1 MVAVQLSAEVSSV
14 VFAAFCF
21 GFVLLAAA
29 VAPFASPVAAT
40 LKYKTINI

>member
-21 GFVLLAAA
+21 AFVLLAA